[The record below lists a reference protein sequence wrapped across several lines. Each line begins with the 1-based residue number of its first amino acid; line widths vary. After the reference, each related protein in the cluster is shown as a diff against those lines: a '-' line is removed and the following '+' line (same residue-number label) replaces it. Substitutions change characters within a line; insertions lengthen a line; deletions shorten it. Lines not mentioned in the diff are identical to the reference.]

1 MATEAATISRERIAW
16 LDFRARHPHPRLR
29 EDGDAQ
35 EEARGMGHCPRPVN
49 EDAPQEGV
57 E

>member
-1 MATEAATISRERIAW
+1 MATDTISRERIAW

-49 EDAPQEGV
+49 EDAPQEGAG
-57 E
+57 